1 MKYQRIF
8 VLGISIISVNVV
20 LPAKA
25 AQFDATMNILD
36 MLDKQVKAQDAATQ
50 KELEALEKTT
60 DEMMVKV
67 EKEQAKVGASLEIL
81 SQQADAKTLDRK
93 SLEKTLRQFK
103 KLKGKST
110 RAIDYIDQNFIDQEI
125 FMDKKNQ
132 QLLEEIAH
140 TIKSTIKKAQEVLK
154 KDRDNDLRSFLKA
167 KKRLKK

>member
-8 VLGISIISVNVV
+8 VLGIAIISVNVV
-20 LPAKA
+20 LPTKA
-25 AQFDATMNILD
+25 AQFAATMNILD
-36 MLDKQVKAQDAATQ
+36 MLDKQVNAQDAATQ
-50 KELEALEKTT
+50 KEFEALEKTT

-67 EKEQAKVGASLEIL
+67 EKEQAKVGASLETL
-81 SQQADAKTLDRK
+81 SEQAGAKTLDRK
-93 SLEKTLRQFK
+93 SLETSLRQFE
-103 KLKGKST
+103 KLKGKAT
-110 RAIDYIDQNFIDQEI
+110 RAIDYIDQNFTDQEA

-140 TIKSTIKKAQEVLK
+140 TLKDSIKKAREVLK